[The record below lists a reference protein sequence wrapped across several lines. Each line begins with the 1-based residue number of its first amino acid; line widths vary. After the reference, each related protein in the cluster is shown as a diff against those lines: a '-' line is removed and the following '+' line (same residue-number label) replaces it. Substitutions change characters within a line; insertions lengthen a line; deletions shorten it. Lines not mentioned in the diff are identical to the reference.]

1 MRFVVAAVLCAALW
15 LAGCGSDD
23 THSSSPRA
31 SAHPAAAPSPDANA
45 DLAATQNVGPD
56 LRVLMRG
63 LVPPSERASLTA
75 DELKVH
81 ECGISPT
88 FPCMNAFFSAAKGQ
102 AFAARLHRLRVL
114 AVSKG
119 WRVERV
125 RREEKGVYLELVR
138 GDVHARYTLS
148 RLGGPAD
155 SIVEVSV
162 AGPLTVLP
170 APSAADKAAW
180 SPEKQ
185 RYVNDANAI
194 CSRAFSHITGSKQL
208 PVALTRALRSLTAL
222 PPPVGERQQVATF
235 LRPLRLIDQAA
246 RVIDQAKGE
255 DVLPAVV
262 AIAQY
267 TTRFNKAASRYGL
280 DKCALG

>member
-63 LVPPSERASLTA
+63 LVTPSERASLTV

-185 RYVNDANAI
+185 RYVNDANVI
-194 CSRAFSHITGSKQL
+194 CLRAFSHVTGSKQL
-208 PVALTRALRSLTAL
+208 RVALTRALRSLASL
-222 PPPVGERQQVATF
+222 AAPVGERQQVATF

-246 RVIDQAKGE
+246 RVIDQANGE